1 MEKVLKSKAYFN
13 QLLDAVLFWLSS
25 HRSYGVAVTK
35 DEYLEWES
43 RLLLAS
49 MTIRD
54 LLNGQSDKD
63 KN

>member
-13 QLLDAVLFWLSS
+13 QLLDDILRWLAS
-25 HRSYGVAVTK
+25 HRSYGVTVTR

-43 RLLLAS
+43 KLILAS
-49 MTIRD
+49 MIIRD
-54 LLNGQSDKD
+54 LLNGQSGKD